1 MTTTVTTPV
10 LAQWFAYMDSDDPDR
25 VLTMISDD
33 FVMSVLFSKGGGES
47 AEFVGDR
54 EGLIGY
60 LAQREKSTLVHH
72 IDNGAVVD
80 GVEVVLGRTTR
91 DGAFE
96 ATFNASAQVNAD
108 GKVRR
113 VLMARTTEVAFD

>member
-60 LAQREKSTLVHH
+60 LAQRKKSTLVHH

-91 DGAFE
+91 GGAFE

>member
-1 MTTTVTTPV
+1 MTATVSTPV
-10 LAQWFAYMDSDDPDR
+10 LAQWFSYMDSDDPDR

-54 EGLIGY
+54 EGLVGY

-96 ATFNASAQVNAD
+96 ATFNASAQVDSD